1 MESTFYG
8 QAATEIGDKRH
19 ELSDAL
25 REKLLQM
32 FDC

>member
-8 QAATEIGDKRH
+8 QAATDIGDKGH